1 MMSGRQPER
10 GIGKVVHADASIAVV
25 CFKNR
30 AKTVPEDRL
39 SEFLLPSD
47 ILELVSNAP
56 PDAELDHLL
65 PYSRPSG
72 KHEFKRKKTE
82 LKTVA
87 PLKVVHPSHH

>member
-47 ILELVSNAP
+47 ILELVSDAP